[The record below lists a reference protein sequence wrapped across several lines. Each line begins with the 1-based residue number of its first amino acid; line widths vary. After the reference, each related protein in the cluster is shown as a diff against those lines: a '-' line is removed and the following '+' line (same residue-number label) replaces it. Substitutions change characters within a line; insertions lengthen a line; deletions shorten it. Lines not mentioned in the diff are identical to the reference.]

1 MAAPIFPIA
10 ITVGACVIGAF
21 GALFLKFG
29 SAKFSFNPLELVKN
43 YKLMIGVCCYAISA
57 VVFIYALKFVDVSVL
72 YPFAATTYIWT
83 ALLSVK
89 FLGEKMNKW
98 KWLGIAAIL
107 AGVSLIGFG
116 S

>member
-1 MAAPIFPIA
+1 MITLFPLLL
-10 ITVGACVIGAF
+10 VVVACVIGAF

-29 SAKFSFNPLELVKN
+29 SAEFSFNPFKLIRN
-43 YKLMIGVCCYAISA
+43 HKLMLGVFFYAVGS
-57 VVFIYALKFVDVSVL
+57 VMFIYALKFTDVSVL

-83 ALLSVK
+83 ALLSIK
-89 FLGEKMNKW
+89 FLGEKMNSW
-98 KWLGIAAIL
+98 KWLGVIAIL